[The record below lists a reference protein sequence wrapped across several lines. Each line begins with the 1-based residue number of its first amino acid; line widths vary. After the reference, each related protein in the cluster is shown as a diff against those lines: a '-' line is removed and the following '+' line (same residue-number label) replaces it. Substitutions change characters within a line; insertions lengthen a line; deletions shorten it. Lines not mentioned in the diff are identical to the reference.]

1 MRERLAG
8 LIDALSAG
16 LIERGTAVRLSLL
29 AALAGEHL
37 LLIGPPGTAKS
48 EVARRLHRAF
58 ADGRYFERLL
68 TRFSVPE
75 ELFGPLS
82 ISALE
87 DDRYERRVEGYLPTA
102 TIAFIDEVFKANSA
116 ILNAL
121 LTLLNEREFDNG
133 ATRIA
138 CPLVSVIGAT
148 NEVPEDEVTAAFF
161 DRFLLRL
168 PVAGVSGEGFPALLD
183 GLDTEVAA
191 LPAGARL
198 CQDDLA
204 ALRAQAVAVRLPA
217 AVSTMLIELRG
228 YLQGRGIYVSD
239 RRWRKIVHLLRVAA
253 ASDGRDAVSVW
264 DGWLLQFCVAQRA
277 DQVAEVAAWYARRLG
292 VFELLD
298 PQRFRR
304 VVEGFEAQLEQ
315 EQNATDLN
323 YGADGKLSMFDGLV
337 DGKRGED
344 ALRMP
349 AFTRRR
355 HFGRAH
361 VEARVGQVRAL
372 MDEVDIYLARLDG
385 MLAELEVTVAGHLW
399 VEPGFAVQARLQLAD
414 SRSVVVDLRQR
425 LHGLAQGFEALPRL
439 APEQDR
445 DARPPEPMLA
455 A

>member
-133 ATRIA
+133 SVRIA

-168 PVAGVSGEGFPALLD
+168 PVVGVSGEGFPALLEGCD
-183 GLDTEVAA
+183 SEVAA
-191 LPAGARL
+191 LPDAARL
-198 CQDDLA
+198 RQEDLA
-204 ALRAQAVAVRLPA
+204 MLRAEAAAVHLPA
-217 AVSTMLIELRG
+217 HVSAMLMELRG
-228 YLQGRGIYVSD
+228 HVQGRGIYVSD

-253 ASDGRDAVSVW
+253 ASDGRNAVSVW

-277 DQVAEVAAWYARRLG
+277 DQVAEIAAWYARRLG
-292 VFELLD
+292 VFEVLD
-298 PQRFRR
+298 PQRFSR

-315 EQNATDLN
+315 EQNASDLN
-323 YGADGKLSMFDGLV
+323 YGADGKLSMFDELV

-361 VEARVGQVRAL
+361 VEARMGQVSAL
-372 MDEVDIYLARLDG
+372 SGDVDSYLQRLDG
-385 MLAELEVTVAGHLW
+385 VLAELDATVAGHLW
-399 VEPGFAVQARLQLAD
+399 VEPGFAAQARVQLAA
-414 SRSVVVDLRQR
+414 SRQVVVDLRQR
-425 LHGLAQGFEALPRL
+425 LLRLAEGFEALPRL
-439 APEQDR
+439 LPEQDR
-445 DARPPEPMLA
+445 DVRPPEPMLTA
-455 A
+455 